1 RCWDE
6 LFANIPE
13 LAGLMISPGEF
24 NYCPCTQC
32 SGQAP
37 VDIFEQQQT
46 EDVDAV
52 NEQRLQMSLDLIDTF
67 RQAMARHNREA
78 IVRSWMM
85 ENWAARLPEALT
97 YATKF
102 SVNDACWGQPD
113 PTVDRWIKTGHH
125 LWVVKAIEAENSGP
139 IIWHDPQ
146 WCREKAAQL
155 NGIDSAG
162 SMVHLNAS
170 WGHDGLSTFTASRN
184 IQRVLEQLE
193 PVATPGKSEDEFCD
207 FFGKESGPPVYQ
219 AAQLIAGI
227 PLNMSNVVHA
237 KYEGFTYG
245 FFYWFDGPPKWPST
259 LGTPNMDPPDWANPD
274 GLITITRLMTQL
286 KEEPDR
292 LEALLENPSGTVVG
306 RLPGPGRFCA
316 CAPKP
321 HNELLETLAGADL
334 ERAAKI
340 AGRRFY
346 FLTGGLARLELA
358 LVNYAVELLAERGYE
373 PVVPPF
379 VMNREAYEGVVD
391 LGDFEEVMYK
401 IEDHDLY
408 LIATSEH
415 PLTARFRDEIL
426 EPKSLPLKFCG
437 LSTNFRREVGA
448 HGLSDRGIWRV
459 HQFAKVE
466 QVVICKPEDS
476 AALHEE
482 LLQNAVDLLARLE
495 LPFRVV
501 EMCAGDIGTVAARKF
516 DLEAWMPSVG
526 EWKEVVSASN
536 CTAYQ
541 SVRLNMRY
549 RTPDGTATP
558 HTLNA
563 TGIATTRTL
572 AAILENCQR
581 ADGSVAI
588 PKPLRKWMGD
598 AEALLPA

>member
-1 RCWDE
+1 MLEMARFRDSPAAIFADLEWRGLDRAAAETVIAADE
-6 LFANIPE
+6 RWRSLIDEGNKLRSDRNRISREIGTAKKAGGDTQPLLEQMQTLKQRLPQLEQETAAALAERDTARMRVPNLLDEAVPQGDGPDGNVE
-13 LAGLMISPGEF
+13 LAQHGERGDF
-24 NYCPCTQC
+24 
-32 SGQAP
+32 G
-37 VDIFEQQQT
+37 FE
-46 EDVDAV
+46 
-52 NEQRLQMSLDLIDTF
+52 
-67 RQAMARHNREA
+67 
-78 IVRSWMM
+78 
-85 ENWAARLPEALT
+85 P
-97 YATKF
+97 
-102 SVNDACWGQPD
+102 
-113 PTVDRWIKTGHH
+113 
-125 LWVVKAIEAENSGP
+125 
-139 IIWHDPQ
+139 
-146 WCREKAAQL
+146 
-155 NGIDSAG
+155 
-162 SMVHLNAS
+162 
-170 WGHDGLSTFTASRN
+170 
-184 IQRVLEQLE
+184 
-193 PVATPGKSEDEFCD
+193 KS
-207 FFGKESGPPVYQ
+207 
-219 AAQLIAGI
+219 
-227 PLNMSNVVHA
+227 
-237 KYEGFTYG
+237 
-245 FFYWFDGPPKWPST
+245 
-259 LGTPNMDPPDWANPD
+259 
-274 GLITITRLMTQL
+274 
-286 KEEPDR
+286 
-292 LEALLENPSGTVVG
+292 
-306 RLPGPGRFCA
+306 
-316 CAPKP
+316 

-334 ERAAKI
+334 ERAAKV

-466 QVVICKPEDS
+466 QVAICKPEDS

-482 LLQNAVDLLARLE
+482 LLQNAVDLLAGLE
-495 LPFRVV
+495 VPFRVIDI
-501 EMCAGDIGTVAARKF
+501 CTGDIGTVAARKF

-541 SVRLNMRY
+541 SLRLNMRY

-588 PKPLRKWMGD
+588 PEPLRKWMGD
-598 AEALLPA
+598 AEALTPA

>member
-1 RCWDE
+1 
-6 LFANIPE
+6 
-13 LAGLMISPGEF
+13 
-24 NYCPCTQC
+24 
-32 SGQAP
+32 
-37 VDIFEQQQT
+37 
-46 EDVDAV
+46 
-52 NEQRLQMSLDLIDTF
+52 
-67 RQAMARHNREA
+67 
-78 IVRSWMM
+78 
-85 ENWAARLPEALT
+85 
-97 YATKF
+97 
-102 SVNDACWGQPD
+102 
-113 PTVDRWIKTGHH
+113 
-125 LWVVKAIEAENSGP
+125 
-139 IIWHDPQ
+139 
-146 WCREKAAQL
+146 
-155 NGIDSAG
+155 
-162 SMVHLNAS
+162 
-170 WGHDGLSTFTASRN
+170 
-184 IQRVLEQLE
+184 
-193 PVATPGKSEDEFCD
+193 
-207 FFGKESGPPVYQ
+207 
-219 AAQLIAGI
+219 
-227 PLNMSNVVHA
+227 
-237 KYEGFTYG
+237 
-245 FFYWFDGPPKWPST
+245 
-259 LGTPNMDPPDWANPD
+259 
-274 GLITITRLMTQL
+274 
-286 KEEPDR
+286 
-292 LEALLENPSGTVVG
+292 
-306 RLPGPGRFCA
+306 
-316 CAPKP
+316 
-321 HNELLETLAGADL
+321 
-334 ERAAKI
+334 
-340 AGRRFY
+340 
-346 FLTGGLARLELA
+346 
-358 LVNYAVELLAERGYE
+358 
-373 PVVPPF
+373 
-379 VMNREAYEGVVD
+379 
-391 LGDFEEVMYK
+391 MYK